1 MFSDEKLR
9 ILFVGE
15 EKADGLNLYAR
26 AMEDRWEI
34 DFRDDPGRAI
44 ESMQANPYDVVVAD
58 LAMRTGADAVLL
70 EVVKTEF
77 PQSVRIALADDASVN
92 SFVDLVGFAH
102 QQLVKPFD
110 LDALKFVIQRA
121 TVLHRMVQDPA
132 LRYVLADVKSLPSL
146 PALYLQIVD
155 ELQSDDPSIGKVGE
169 IVASDIGMTAKV
181 LQIANSVVVG
191 ARVKISDPVQAT
203 VRLGSEMVKSLVLVS
218 KVFDQFDESATEGVN
233 LNDVLDHSM
242 RVATYA
248 QKIARTAGLERD
260 DVDAAFTAGL
270 LHDVGKMIL
279 AANLPDSYRMACD
292 IVKQRGIPG
301 WLAEKEIFGATHAE
315 VGAYLTG
322 LWGLPDSVFTA
333 MLDHH
338 TPRQTEQEGFCSLWA
353 LHCANAFDHGYV
365 PGEAREDEDTPLLDA
380 QCLDI
385 MGFGEDRLASWHQA
399 CFPEI

>member
-9 ILFVGE
+9 ILFVGR
-15 EKADGLNLYAR
+15 EKADGLNLYAA

-44 ESMQANPYDVVVAD
+44 ESMQTNPYDVVVAD
-58 LAMRTGADAVLL
+58 LAMRTGSDAVLL
-70 EVVKTEF
+70 EVVKEEF
-77 PQSVRIALADDASVN
+77 PQSVRIALADDTSVN
-92 SFVDLVGFAH
+92 SFIDLVGTAH

-110 LDALKFVIQRA
+110 LEALKFVIHRA

-155 ELQSDDPSIGKVGE
+155 ELQSDDPSIAKVGE

-191 ARVKISDPVQAT
+191 ARVKISDPVNAT

-218 KVFDQFDESATEGVN
+218 KVFDQFDQTALACVN
-233 LNDVLDHSM
+233 LNEVLDHSM
-242 RVATYA
+242 RVATFA
-248 QKIARTAGLERD
+248 QKIARVASLEREQ
-260 DVDAAFTAGL
+260 VDAAFTAGL

-279 AANLPDSYRMACD
+279 ATNLPDSYKMACN
-292 IVKQRGIPG
+292 IVVERGIPM

-322 LWGLPDSVFTA
+322 LWGLPDDVFTA
-333 MLDHH
+333 ILDHH
-338 TPRQTEQEGFCSLWA
+338 TPRQTELEGFCSLWA
-353 LHCANAFDHGYV
+353 LHCGNGFDHGFV
-365 PGEAREDEDTPLLDA
+365 PGEASEDEEVPTIDA

-385 MGFGEDRLASWHQA
+385 MGYDADRLAIWHEA
-399 CFPEI
+399 CFPEA